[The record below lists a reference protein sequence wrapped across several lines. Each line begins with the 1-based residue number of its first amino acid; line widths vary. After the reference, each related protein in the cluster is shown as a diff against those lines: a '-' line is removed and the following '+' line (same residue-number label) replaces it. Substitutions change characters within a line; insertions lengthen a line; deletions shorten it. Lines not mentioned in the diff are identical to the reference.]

1 MTVSPGT
8 PVPPASVTVA
18 VTVLSER
25 PSARID
31 AGDSA
36 TVTFA
41 GGPAANDAPP
51 QHRNVASSASTPT
64 INNRARAINRRPG
77 KRLPPQ
83 CLVSRN
89 PPHHPRPARLRPTGG
104 HYNPTAPNR
113 PRTIRMSRPNRHLA
127 RGNEGHGASQP
138 SLSAPAP
145 GSPATRISGPCCARG
160 ESVAGAAGGPAT
172 GTTTASMLDR
182 WPTGAASTVR
192 STQWAETGDDPCPE
206 RGRDCPSVA
215 PAAVSIPPLLLAERK
230 PGDHRWPVRSPRSL
244 RRRCAGHAR
253 RSSRADA
260 LAGSA
265 PSLGRRSCAWS
276 PMRSC
281 A

>member
-1 MTVSPGT
+1 
-8 PVPPASVTVA
+8 
-18 VTVLSER
+18 
-25 PSARID
+25 
-31 AGDSA
+31 
-36 TVTFA
+36 
-41 GGPAANDAPP
+41 
-51 QHRNVASSASTPT
+51 
-64 INNRARAINRRPG
+64 
-77 KRLPPQ
+77 
-83 CLVSRN
+83 
-89 PPHHPRPARLRPTGG
+89 
-104 HYNPTAPNR
+104 
-113 PRTIRMSRPNRHLA
+113 MSRPNRHLA

-145 GSPATRISGPCCARG
+145 GSPATTISGPCCARG

-215 PAAVSIPPLLLAERK
+215 PAAVSIPPLLLAEGK

-260 LAGSA
+260 LVGSA
-265 PSLGRRSCAWS
+265 PSLGRRSCARPCAWS
-276 PMRSC
+276 AARATPGTRLISGCVPPTPIWTGTRSPPPTLTETRSLPTSRSRGSGSSAVSAAAPTC
-281 A
+281 SSPTWCSSARTCRGPGCSGASICSMARPVCSCSGPRSR